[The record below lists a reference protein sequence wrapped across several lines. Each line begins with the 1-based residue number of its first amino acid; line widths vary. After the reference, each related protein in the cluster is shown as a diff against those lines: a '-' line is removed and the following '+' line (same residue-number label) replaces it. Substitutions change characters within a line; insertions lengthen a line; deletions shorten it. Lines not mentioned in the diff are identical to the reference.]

1 MLVPEEWDGN
11 FTVRQDNTSKT
22 EHATTFY
29 SVSGDRVEDKRTT
42 VSTLT
47 GADRESQAMKNGKT
61 ILRRQPTTVYAV
73 RFAPGYDQWRY
84 AIDESSFTERFSA
97 IVTQWNMGEN

>member
-1 MLVPEEWDGN
+1 M
-11 FTVRQDNTSKT
+11 DNTSNT

-29 SVSGDRVEDKRTT
+29 SVSGDRVEEELLT
-42 VSTLT
+42 VYTLN
-47 GADRESQAMKNGKT
+47 GSDREAQAVKSGRT

-84 AIDESSFTERFSA
+84 AIDESSFTERFSV